1 MFMSTNKSKTERI
14 RNIIE
19 AAIVEFSERDF
30 ENSSVDSIAARAGL
44 SKGGVYHHF
53 KSKDA
58 ILLNVCDEIRKTL
71 LDLTKQNNLTLNSY
85 EDIIKF
91 LNEYLYF
98 WQNHTKELKLICLAT
113 SRKLD
118 DKVFQAQLNNYSI
131 RITSYLEKLL
141 IKGTIAGL
149 FKKHNTFQKAVLIFS
164 TLEGILPYL
173 IANENFTV
181 DDAVTY
187 ISNTILKEIL
197 I

>member
-98 WQNHTKELKLICLAT
+98 WQNHIKELKLICLAT

>member
-1 MFMSTNKSKTERI
+1 MSTNKSKTERI

-98 WQNHTKELKLICLAT
+98 WQNHIKELKLICLAT